1 MTLLSVNRLSASLAG
16 RLVLDSVSLAV
27 KPGEFVGLIGPNG
40 AGKSTLLRAIMGL
53 LPYTG
58 EVHIDGRD
66 GRAMT
71 SGERARKSAYV
82 AQDREIAWSMPVEAL
97 VALGRTPHLG
107 RFAPLGPADR
117 AAVDKATRHMD
128 IEALRG
134 RPASELSG
142 GERARV
148 LIARALAQETPMLL
162 ADEPA
167 AGLDPAHQIAVMRLF
182 SDLATRQGRSV
193 IVSTH
198 DLGLSARF
206 CSRLLL
212 LAQGTLIADGPPET
226 VLSPETL
233 RAVYGVEAHFGEARG
248 RMIVQPIGLATR

>member
-82 AQDREIAWSMPVEAL
+82 AQDREIAWPMPVEAL

-117 AAVDKATRHMD
+117 AAVDRATRHMD

-182 SDLATRQGRSV
+182 GDLATRQGRSV